1 MSAARTLSERADE
14 YVLGLLDP
22 HEVEAVEAE
31 IERDPAMAK
40 AVAESRDRFLELDL
54 AGGAAPASEN
64 LWARIRASM
73 DQGSVDRGTAEPAPE
88 NAVSKPA
95 NDNRRGLSFW
105 RSTAVASLAA
115 CLLLVVGLGASL
127 MMRPEP
133 QVVAILV
140 NDAGEPMVLVE
151 DFGDRSARITPLGD
165 FAPPDDRVM
174 QVWTLPSEDLGPV
187 SLGLLDDWQS
197 ATLEGPDLPTPQET
211 QLYEITLEQPGG
223 SPTGRPTGPI
233 LVKGFAKL
241 PR

>member
-1 MSAARTLSERADE
+1 MSAARTISERADE

-22 HEVEAVEAE
+22 HEAEAVEAE

-54 AGGAAPASEN
+54 AGGAEPASED
-64 LWARIRASM
+64 LWARISA
-73 DQGSVDRGTAEPAPE
+73 SVDEGVKSLAPD
-88 NAVSKPA
+88 VSAAKPA

-115 CLLLVVGLGASL
+115 CLLLVVGLGASR

-174 QVWTLPSEDLGPV
+174 QVWTLPSKDLGPV

>member
-22 HEVEAVEAE
+22 HEAEAVEAE
-31 IERDPAMAK
+31 IERDPVMAK

-54 AGGAAPASEN
+54 AGSAEPASED
-64 LWARIRASM
+64 LWARISA
-73 DQGSVDRGTAEPAPE
+73 SVDEGVKSPALDI
-88 NAVSKPA
+88 AAAKPA

>member
-1 MSAARTLSERADE
+1 MSAARTISERADE

-22 HEVEAVEAE
+22 HEAEAVEAE

-54 AGGAAPASEN
+54 AGGAEPASED
-64 LWARIRASM
+64 LWARISA
-73 DQGSVDRGTAEPAPE
+73 SVDERVKSPAPD
-88 NAVSKPA
+88 VSAAKPA

-174 QVWTLPSEDLGPV
+174 QVWTLPSKDLGPV

>member
-22 HEVEAVEAE
+22 HEAEAVEAE

-54 AGGAAPASEN
+54 AGGAEPASED
-64 LWARIRASM
+64 LWARISA
-73 DQGSVDRGTAEPAPE
+73 SVDEGVKSTAPDVTA
-88 NAVSKPA
+88 AKPA

>member
-1 MSAARTLSERADE
+1 MSAVRTLSERADE

-22 HEVEAVEAE
+22 HEAEAVEAE

-54 AGGAAPASEN
+54 AGGAEPASED
-64 LWARIRASM
+64 LWARISA
-73 DQGSVDRGTAEPAPE
+73 SVDEGVKSPAPDV
-88 NAVSKPA
+88 AAAKPA

-133 QVVAILV
+133 QVIAILV

>member
-22 HEVEAVEAE
+22 HEAEAVEAE

-54 AGGAAPASEN
+54 AGGAEPASED
-64 LWARIRASM
+64 LWARISASV
-73 DQGSVDRGTAEPAPE
+73 DQGKAEPAPKDS
-88 NAVSKPA
+88 AAKPA